1 MPTQKH
7 RNENPM
13 KRKREG
19 HIKRRTERSGPS
31 SSDEVADDDN
41 RGRIEVKEKIPLR
54 WWRIEATTQ
63 LQLPL
68 QWLPWL
74 HDGFIAKRR
83 AEVQGCYACHLPTRG
98 RRTPFSRTDN
108 VLLLVVLEVQDDLG
122 AVAEGTSLRAKACTC
137 RLPTSVFG
145 HCNPED
151 RKPGVMVFGVLGWCP
166 AWGREE
172 GPWPLAGRS
181 GPRSPVG
188 PVSTM
193 QYNSTL
199 QYVVS
204 GEQVGSP
211 GS

>member
-1 MPTQKH
+1 
-7 RNENPM
+7 M

-108 VLLLVVLEVQDDLG
+108 EEKRPHCPCGVRRPRLG
-122 AVAEGTSLRAKACTC
+122 DEPRAGPLSLKDHRKQQRRRYRAARTRHGKHPALMRVTAGGRLCRLSIPEGTGALLSVQAIISRVCCRGGFTKGVWRAALSG
-137 RLPTSVFG
+137 RW
-145 HCNPED
+145 D
-151 RKPGVMVFGVLGWCP
+151 AP
-166 AWGREE
+166 A
-172 GPWPLAGRS
+172 
-181 GPRSPVG
+181 
-188 PVSTM
+188 
-193 QYNSTL
+193 
-199 QYVVS
+199 
-204 GEQVGSP
+204 SP
-211 GS
+211 GAHL